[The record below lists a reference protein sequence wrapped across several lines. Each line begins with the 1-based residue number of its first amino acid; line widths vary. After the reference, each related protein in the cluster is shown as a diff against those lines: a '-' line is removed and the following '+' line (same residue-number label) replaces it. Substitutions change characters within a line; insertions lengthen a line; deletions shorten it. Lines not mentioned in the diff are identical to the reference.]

1 MAMRKKR
8 NGGPQAMLP
17 LLLLLAASSCDA
29 FVAPSFVMPMGR
41 MRRAAAV
48 SPRLQ
53 SPALAQFAW
62 QQSAIPRLARDAA
75 SAVVGIRVHVR
86 SNQGFRA
93 RSLTLT
99 ACQGGG
105 ALLLEPSWGGC
116 GGGGGRG
123 GGPWWKRHNL
133 GQADHSDPNGDRDM
147 QRNRRCRR
155 AVQGLVAVRGAESWL
170 SAEGGRLSRLRCP
183 AVNALLCVNAAVY
196 LLQVLTQGW
205 LLTAGAKINPMIV
218 SGQYYRVS
226 LAACLWQFL
235 VVVCLLAAQSGEE
248 SDACDPLPAR
258 HTNVPARWNSPPAL
272 QFALAKR
279 RGTHGG
285 SVVRH
290 GKDGH
295 DIRVG
300 GHRRQLLFVLFQ
312 PSSHECGGVW
322 GHLWLGR
329 RARRVSAPPQRPVR
343 RTERPVRQRKRERDT
358 HRHRLDSEHSSCTYE
373 PALAA
378 V

>member
-1 MAMRKKR
+1 M
-8 NGGPQAMLP
+8 P
-17 LLLLLAASSCDA
+17 LLLLLMAVSSCDA

-41 MRRAAAV
+41 MRSAAAG
-48 SPRLQ
+48 SARLQ
-53 SPALAQFAW
+53 SPALAQCAW

-75 SAVVGIRVHVR
+75 NAGVGIRVHAR

-93 RSLTLT
+93 RSSTLA

-105 ALLLEPSWGGC
+105 AFLLEPGWGGC
-116 GGGGGRG
+116 GGGGGRRA
-123 GGPWWKRHNL
+123 GPWWRRHNL

-147 QRNRRCRR
+147 ERNRRCRR
-155 AVQGLVAVRGAESWL
+155 VVQGLVAVRGAESWL

-226 LAACLWQFL
+226 LAACLRQFL
-235 VVVCLLAAQSGEE
+235 AAVCLLRRAERSLTHVI
-248 SDACDPLPAR
+248 PPPAR
-258 HTNVPARWNSPPAL
+258 HANVPSRWNPPPAL
-272 QFALAKR
+272 QFTLAKR

-290 GKDGH
+290 GKNGH

-300 GHRRQLLFVLFQ
+300 GRRWQLLFVLFQ
-312 PSSHECGGVW
+312 PSSHECGGIW

-329 RARRVSAPPQRPVR
+329 RARRLSAAPQRPVR
-343 RTERPVRQRKRERDT
+343 RTERPVRQRKRERERD
-358 HRHRLDSEHSSCTYE
+358 RQM
-373 PALAA
+373 P
-378 V
+378 